1 MAKGQKRGNR
11 EVKKPKSAVKTASP
25 SAAPSFLRPGPTGPG
40 SPPANGP
47 GFRSGKR

>member
-11 EVKKPKSAVKTASP
+11 EAKKPKTAVKPAHP
-25 SAAPSFLRPGPTGPG
+25 AAAPTFLRPGPPG
-40 SPPANGP
+40 AAPQVGP